1 MLTLSP
7 PASRRLAAR
16 TTLHSSATA
25 FLNSYTMGLF
35 RRRAQTDEEVL
46 KQQEKKEKV
55 PFLKRPASAS
65 PLADARHPRS
75 TS

>member
-1 MLTLSP
+1 
-7 PASRRLAAR
+7 
-16 TTLHSSATA
+16 
-25 FLNSYTMGLF
+25 MGLF